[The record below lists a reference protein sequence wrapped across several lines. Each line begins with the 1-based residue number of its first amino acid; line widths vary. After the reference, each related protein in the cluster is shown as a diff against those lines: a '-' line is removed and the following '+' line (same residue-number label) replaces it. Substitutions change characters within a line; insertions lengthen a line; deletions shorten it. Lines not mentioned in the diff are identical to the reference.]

1 MKHRGIPLI
10 SALLACMVAGGA
22 TIQDRADRAF
32 SAREW
37 ASAQA
42 LYMLEADRTPAQAR
56 PYGRIVVAALMAG
69 DTSCTIS
76 QIERAMAHGVPL
88 DSVLSV
94 VETESMTLGQGDMY
108 AGELHRIENSL
119 PYLRRPVQ
127 ARLLNYYTFRND
139 PENIIRYSQLLLR
152 GLPDSPRYL
161 NSLAYGYTLAGDN
174 AAAIA
179 TWEKTLKAD
188 PDNIEALVSLGN
200 ALFDIDQASA
210 LTYLRRAY
218 SLRPSDYLLRLL
230 NRVPK
235 E

>member
-1 MKHRGIPLI
+1 M
-10 SALLACMVAGGA
+10 
-22 TIQDRADRAF
+22 
-32 SAREW
+32 
-37 ASAQA
+37 
-42 LYMLEADRTPAQAR
+42 
-56 PYGRIVVAALMAG
+56 
-69 DTSCTIS
+69 
-76 QIERAMAHGVPL
+76 
-88 DSVLSV
+88 
-94 VETESMTLGQGDMY
+94 
-108 AGELHRIENSL
+108 
-119 PYLRRPVQ
+119 
-127 ARLLNYYTFRND
+127 
-139 PENIIRYSQLLLR
+139 R